1 MKGDIIHKL
10 QLYYKD
16 EYITLFQGD
25 CLEVM
30 DKMIEKN
37 IKVDL
42 ILTDPPYGT
51 TECEW
56 DSIIPLDIMWDR
68 LKLLRKDNTPI
79 ILFGKQ
85 PFTSHLNLSNIKE
98 FKYEIIWEKDK
109 GTDFGNANRKPI
121 NIHENVS
128 VFYKNAPTYNRICDI
143 GTPYIRKNKRSNGE
157 NDLNFKSDNS
167 GTWTNEGQRTPT
179 TVRKFNRVS
188 AGGQKPLHPTQKPI
202 ELLEWLIKSY
212 TNEKDIIL
220 DFTCGSGSTLL
231 AARNLKRKC
240 IGIELEEKYCEIA
253 KNRLIA

>member
-1 MKGDIIHKL
+1 MKLI
-10 QLYYKD
+10 YKD
-16 EYITLFQGD
+16 ELITLLQGD
-25 CLEVM
+25 CIEVM
-30 DKMIEKN
+30 DKMIEKG

-56 DSIIPLDIMWDR
+56 DSIIPLEIMWNK
-68 LKLLRKDNTPI
+68 LKLIRKDNTPI
-79 ILFGKQ
+79 ILFSKQ

-109 GTDFGNANRKPI
+109 GTDFGNANRKPV
-121 NIHENVS
+121 NIHENIS
-128 VFYKNAPTYNRICDI
+128 VFYKQAPTYNRICDI

-188 AGGQKPLHPTQKPI
+188 AGGQKPLHPTQKPT

-212 TNEKDIIL
+212 TKENDIVL
-220 DFTCGSGSTLL
+220 DFACGSGSTLVACKSL
-231 AARNLKRKC
+231 HRKC
-240 IGIELEEKYCEIA
+240 YGIELDEKYCEIS
-253 KNRLIA
+253 KQRLQNSNIIISE